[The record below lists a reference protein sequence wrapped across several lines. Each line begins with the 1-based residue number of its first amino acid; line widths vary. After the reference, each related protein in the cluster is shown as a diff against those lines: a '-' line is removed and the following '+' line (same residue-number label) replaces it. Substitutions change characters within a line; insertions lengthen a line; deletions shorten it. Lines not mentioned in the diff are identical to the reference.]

1 MSEWQEHIPLK
12 RSQNVQKEKM
22 NKLDYI
28 EIRTLCSTNDNGKF
42 SLLNWQI
49 YLEQRVNNQNM

>member
-28 EIRTLCSTNDNGKF
+28 EIRTSVPLMIMANSAF
-42 SLLNWQI
+42 
-49 YLEQRVNNQNM
+49 